1 MKNIFAIFLI
11 FLMFSSCT
19 KLEDLNKNIKDPTA
33 VPGESLFTGAQKYLA
48 DQMVTPNVNRNIF
61 ELISQ
66 YWTETTY
73 TDEVNY
79 DITTRPI
86 PGNHWN
92 QLYVNVLK
100 GLDESAKVIQATGTL
115 PGDGPSVVTNKL
127 AIIEVL
133 TVYTYSVLVETFGD
147 VPYSEALVASVLL
160 PKYDDGLTV
169 YKDLISRL
177 NAAIGKMDQGAGSFG
192 STDNMYGGDVT
203 KWYKFA
209 NSLKLRMG
217 MLLSDVDNAL
227 ASTTVGEAAPNVI
240 LSNADNASLDYLGA
254 QPNTNP
260 IYDNLIAS
268 GRDDFV
274 PANTLVD
281 MMNGLND
288 PRRPLYYTE
297 IDTGGGNFAYVG
309 GIYGASNNFA
319 NFSHVSAQIL
329 TPTFETLFFDAA
341 ETEFLLAEGVER
353 GFSVGGTA
361 EEHYNNAIRASI
373 AYWGGTDADATTYLA
388 QSNVAYSSENSWQ
401 QKIGEQKWIALYLRG
416 FDAWTSFRML
426 DYPKLVAPPTTEEP
440 FPIRLTYPTIEQT
453 LNGVNRAAA
462 AAAIGGDATDYKTF
476 LGQTLTVIH
485 LKKEAV
491 SNFETASFFNSSHF
505 HPFLKK
511 LKFTFPYFRCWSKP
525 GCCEKS

>member
-11 FLMFSSCT
+11 FLMFSSCS
-19 KLEDLNKNIKDPTA
+19 KFEDLNKNIKDPTS

-100 GLDESAKVIQATGTL
+100 GLDESAKVIQSTGTL
-115 PGDGPSVVTNKL
+115 PGDDPAVLPNKL
-127 AIIEVL
+127 AIIEVM
-133 TVYTYSVLVETFGD
+133 TVYTYAVLVQTFGD

-160 PKYDDGLTV
+160 PKYDDGLTI
-169 YKDLISRL
+169 YKDLITRL
-177 NAAIGKMDQGAGSFG
+177 DAAIGKMDQTKASFG
-192 STDNMYGGDVT
+192 STDNMYGGNVAQ
-203 KWYKFA
+203 WYKFA

-217 MLLSDVDNAL
+217 MLLSDVDNTL
-227 ASTTVGEAAPNVI
+227 AKTTVEAAAPNVI
-240 LSNADNASLDYLGA
+240 LSNADNASISYLDA

-260 IYDNLIAS
+260 IYDNLVAS

-281 MMNGLND
+281 MMNTLND
-288 PRRPLYYTE
+288 PRRPLYYTK

-329 TPTFETLFFDAA
+329 VPSFEMMLFDAA

-373 AYWGGTDADATTYLA
+373 AYWGGADTSATNYLA
-388 QSNVAYSSENSWQ
+388 QSKVAYSTATGTWQ

-426 DYPKLVAPPTTEEP
+426 DYPKLVAPSTTEEP
-440 FPIRLTYPTIEQT
+440 FPVRLTYPTVEQT

-462 AAAIGGDATDYKTF
+462 AAAIGGDATT
-476 LGQTLTVIH
+476 T
-485 LKKEAV
+485 
-491 SNFETASFFNSSHF
+491 
-505 HPFLKK
+505 K
-511 LKFTFPYFRCWSKP
+511 LFWDKH
-525 GCCEKS
+525 

>member
-1 MKNIFAIFLI
+1 MKKIYAISLV
-11 FLMFSSCT
+11 FLMFMSCG
-19 KLEDLNKNIKDPTA
+19 KLEKLNQNIKDPTV

-79 DITTRPI
+79 DIITRPI

-92 QLYVNVLK
+92 SLYVNVLK
-100 GLDESAKVIQATGTL
+100 GFDESAKVISLAGTL
-115 PGDGPSVVTNKL
+115 PGDGPTVVTNKL
-127 AIIEVL
+127 AIIEVMN
-133 TVYTYSVLVETFGD
+133 VYTYSVLVETFGN
-147 VPYSEALVASVLL
+147 VPYTEALVASVLL
-160 PKYDDGLTV
+160 PKYDDGLTI
-169 YKDLISRL
+169 YKDLLSRL
-177 NAAIGKMDQGAGSFG
+177 NAAIGKMDQTAGSFG
-192 STDNMYGGDVT
+192 STDIIYGGDVP

-217 MLLSDVDNAL
+217 MVLSDVDNAL

-240 LSNADNASLDYLGA
+240 LSNADNASFKYLAA

-268 GRDDFV
+268 GRNDFV
-274 PANTLVD
+274 PANTFVD
-281 MMNGLND
+281 LMNDRND

-297 IDTGGGNFAYVG
+297 IDTSTTGTPKMAYVG
-309 GIYGASNNFA
+309 GIYGASNNFLG
-319 NFSHVSAQIL
+319 FSHVSAQIL
-329 TPTFETLFFDAA
+329 TPTFEMLFFDAA
-341 ETEFLLAEGVER
+341 EAEFLLAEGAER

-373 AYWGGTDADATTYLA
+373 VYWGGVDADATTYLA
-388 QSNVAYSSENSWQ
+388 EPKVAYTTATGIWQ

-416 FDAWTSFRML
+416 FDAWTSYRML
-426 DYPKLVAPPTTEEP
+426 DYPILVAPPDAKSVLP
-440 FPIRLTYPTIEQT
+440 LRLTYPTSEQT

-462 AAAIGGDATDYKTF
+462 AAAIGGDDVGTK
-476 LGQTLTVIH
+476 L
-485 LKKEAV
+485 
-491 SNFETASFFNSSHF
+491 FFDKH
-505 HPFLKK
+505 
-511 LKFTFPYFRCWSKP
+511 
-525 GCCEKS
+525 